1 MVGLWFLLK
10 GQFFLIVWMNNFV
23 FNKKRW
29 HATQVERIIWENLL
43 EYGGWMAWDRCL
55 RLITLSERGNY
66 LKGLIRI
73 GARMIQFVLYNGHV
87 C

>member
-43 EYGGWMAWDRCL
+43 DYGGWMA
-55 RLITLSERGNY
+55 G
-66 LKGLIRI
+66 I
-73 GARMIQFVLYNGHV
+73 GA
-87 C
+87 